1 MPPAAGT
8 STTIA
13 MSTPPAYWSTTNFPT
28 EKPCCAGFR
37 TIEKL
42 AVKPPL
48 RSGDQHTDGALYSQ
62 GHTAHKS
69 ESTEEE
75 GSTGA

>member
-1 MPPAAGT
+1 
-8 STTIA
+8 

-48 RSGDQHTDGALYSQ
+48 RSGDQHTDGALFHGMADEPPSARRQ
-62 GHTAHKS
+62 GHVL
-69 ESTEEE
+69 
-75 GSTGA
+75 